1 MIKQPRIAFV
11 YDRVN
16 KWGGAERVLLALHE
30 LWPEAPLFTAVYD
43 PDRAGWANVFAV
55 KPSFMQYV
63 PFAKHYHE
71 WFPWL
76 TPMAFESFTFDDYD
90 VVISVTSAEA
100 KFVITKPHTLHI
112 CYCLTPTRYL
122 WSEEETYRT
131 TPGLGSAEPVARR
144 VFPAMLPM
152 LKRWDAIGSSRPDYY
167 IAISERVKA
176 RIEKYY
182 GREVAA
188 VIYPPVETEIFE
200 REKANGKRQTG
211 KDDYFL
217 VVSRL
222 VRYKRIDLIVEALNE
237 LRLPLVIIGSG
248 YEERLLGERAS
259 DTISFVSRHLT
270 DAELGAYYESCRA
283 FISAAD
289 EDFGIAAVEAQAA
302 GKPVIC
308 YRHSGVSEIVQ
319 EGITGMLFSA
329 QTRESLVDALEKFE
343 KMKFTNTACR
353 INAERFSKDIFQKR
367 MKETMKR
374 LVSARAL

>member
-1 MIKQPRIAFV
+1 M
-11 YDRVN
+11 
-16 KWGGAERVLLALHE
+16 
-30 LWPEAPLFTAVYD
+30 
-43 PDRAGWANVFAV
+43 
-55 KPSFMQYV
+55 
-63 PFAKHYHE
+63 
-71 WFPWL
+71 
-76 TPMAFESFTFDDYD
+76 
-90 VVISVTSAEA
+90 
-100 KFVITKPHTLHI
+100 
-112 CYCLTPTRYL
+112 
-122 WSEEETYRT
+122 
-131 TPGLGSAEPVARR
+131 
-144 VFPAMLPM
+144 
-152 LKRWDAIGSSRPDYY
+152 
-167 IAISERVKA
+167 
-176 RIEKYY
+176 
-182 GREVAA
+182 
-188 VIYPPVETEIFE
+188 
-200 REKANGKRQTG
+200 
-211 KDDYFL
+211 
-217 VVSRL
+217 VSRL
-222 VRYKRIDLIVEALNE
+222 VRYKRIDLIVEAFNE